1 MNDSATQ
8 IEEHLTSLQPS
19 LDELECLQDPKLLW
33 PEQVTYPLAMIDEA
47 KTITKGQPWPP
58 SVERYVHRYMH
69 ESNLYQVYRSTEV
82 KFGKLVRLLATHAL
96 PSANTHESVARRCKQ
111 LISQSSKRWHCAGWL
126 GLRGKTYYKKDHF
139 QRCWNNHAAALVA
152 TSIVPMSPA
161 ATSIAVREYPQK
173 SVISVQDLLLGS
185 AGGDGQA
192 KRNSDEP
199 LQHADIAA
207 KRNRTTVLEAEG
219 SLQTLIYADIDSL
232 KFRSSL
238 NRPTTLAPIPELAEE
253 AISNRSNTNE
263 TIPMGESPASQTSKQ
278 VISRETSQPLP
289 LTEIEPCA
297 SPRQKGYQT
306 DTWRYQPDTRVR
318 RLDGQICRISA
329 QILPSIEHESSVPR
343 SYAPSPTLSS
353 GPGARERGFLT
364 PPIDHNRHQAALTS
378 LPPNNASLTA
388 APASLPRVNTRFTTA
403 LASLPRI
410 NTRAIP
416 PQPVNNRLPVPAS
429 LPPLNISLATFEV
442 ADYLAPAQ
450 IHLFRT
456 VAKLLVQKLGEASA
470 YSLLDTLMSFNLSTF
485 FSWYS
490 QIMRVDGVHALVFKL
505 LGTQSQS
512 HDIVVI
518 RNTPEAF
525 QHLKHSIC
533 KAFKVRAS
541 TSLYSDA
548 FRVVVLPYP
557 ILTPPQIPIQKVSS
571 SVEVLVRI
579 QVTPEGNFSEPYHL
593 NLIGAMRTI
602 EDFFSW
608 FSSEARYKQS
618 SGLQT
623 LSFCFKDAAP
633 SPITKCIERGNAP
646 QFEDM
651 KGDIQRRCYQTLA
664 YMPRMKDFTILV
676 AVPGW
681 IIPGWTVPSWM
692 VPE

>member
-8 IEEHLTSLQPS
+8 IEEHLTSLKPS
-19 LDELECLQDPKLLW
+19 LDELECLRDPDLLW
-33 PEQVTYPLAMIDEA
+33 PE
-47 KTITKGQPWPP
+47 KGNPWPP

-69 ESNLYQVYRSTEV
+69 ESDLYQVYRSTEV
-82 KFGKLVRLLATHAL
+82 KFGKLCCSQMQTINIPIFKKVALCWVVGSEGKDILQERLFPAL
-96 PSANTHESVARRCKQ
+96 LEQSCCCACRDDGRRDEPGTDKY
-111 LISQSSKRWHCAGWL
+111 R
-126 GLRGKTYYKKDHF
+126 RRT
-139 QRCWNNHAAALVA
+139 
-152 TSIVPMSPA
+152 SPA

-173 SVISVQDLLLGS
+173 GVISVQDLLLGS

-207 KRNRTTVLEAEG
+207 KRNRTTEAEG
-219 SLQTLIYADIDSL
+219 SLQALIHADIDSL

-238 NRPTTLAPIPELAEE
+238 NRTTTLAPIPELAEE
-253 AISNRSNTNE
+253 ATSNRSNTNE

-278 VISRETSQPLP
+278 VISRETSQPL
-289 LTEIEPCA
+289 TEIEPRA
-297 SPRQKGYQT
+297 SPRQNGYQT
-306 DTWRYQPDTRVR
+306 DTWIYQPDTRVR
-318 RLDGQICRISA
+318 RFDDQNQNHPVDALCRISA
-329 QILPSIEHESSVPR
+329 QILPSIEHEPSVPQ
-343 SYAPSPTLSS
+343 SYAASPTFSS
-353 GPGARERGFLT
+353 GLGARGREFLT
-364 PPIDHNRHQAALTS
+364 PPIDYNRHQAALTS
-378 LPPNNASLTA
+378 LPPNNASLAA
-388 APASLPRVNTRFTTA
+388 APASLPRVNTKFTTA
-403 LASLPRI
+403 LAGLPRI
-410 NTRAIP
+410 DTRASP
-416 PQPVNNRLPVPAS
+416 PQLVNNRLTTAPASLPQPVNNRLTTAPAS

-442 ADYLAPAQ
+442 AHCLAPAH

-456 VAKLLVQKLGEASA
+456 VAKLIVQKLGEASA

-505 LGTQSQS
+505 LGTQSQNY
-512 HDIVVI
+512 DIVVI
-518 RNTPEAF
+518 RNNPKAF

-533 KAFKVRAS
+533 EAFKERAS
-541 TSLYSDA
+541 TRQYLDA

-557 ILTPPQIPIQKVSS
+557 ILPPPQIPIQRVSS

-618 SGLQT
+618 FGLQT

-633 SPITKCIERGNAP
+633 SPITKCIERGNAQ
-646 QFEDM
+646 QFEYM
-651 KGDIQRRCYQTLA
+651 KGDIQRRCHETLA